1 MFLGQ
6 EYRTRWGAL
15 DRRRMKAATAQF
27 FQQNWQLAIDP
38 ERLVRDLSLAE
49 RKLVQIARALIDGAA
64 RLVVFDEPTA
74 PWRRR
79 RPVWSPPPSFA
90 CATRALPFCIF
101 PTTSMR

>member
-1 MFLGQ
+1 
-6 EYRTRWGAL
+6 
-15 DRRRMKAATAQF
+15 MKAATAQF

-74 PWRRR
+74 PWRRM
-79 RPVWSPPPSFA
+79 RPVWSPPLSCA

>member
-79 RPVWSPPPSFA
+79 RPVWSPPLSCA

>member
-1 MFLGQ
+1 
-6 EYRTRWGAL
+6 
-15 DRRRMKAATAQF
+15 MKAATAQF

-74 PWRRR
+74 PWSAGGQSGLLRYPAPA
-79 RPVWSPPPSFA
+79 RPGHCHSVYFP
-90 CATRALPFCIF
+90 LPQ
-101 PTTSMR
+101 

>member
-1 MFLGQ
+1 
-6 EYRTRWGAL
+6 
-15 DRRRMKAATAQF
+15 MKAATGQF

-38 ERLVRDLSLAE
+38 ERLVRDLSTAE

-74 PWRRR
+74 PGGAGGQSGLLRYPAPA
-79 RPVWSPPPSFA
+79 RPV
-90 CATRALPFCIF
+90 ALPFCIF

>member
-1 MFLGQ
+1 
-6 EYRTRWGAL
+6 
-15 DRRRMKAATAQF
+15 MKAATAQF

-74 PWRRR
+74 PTEAQEASLVSSAILRLRDQ
-79 RPVWSPPPSFA
+79 
-90 CATRALPFCIF
+90 ALPFCIF

>member
-1 MFLGQ
+1 
-6 EYRTRWGAL
+6 
-15 DRRRMKAATAQF
+15 MKAATAQF

-74 PWRRR
+74 PEAQEASLVSSAILRLRDQ
-79 RPVWSPPPSFA
+79 
-90 CATRALPFCIF
+90 ALPFCIF